1 MTEQKTTTTRK
12 RATRTKAQPVET
24 IETTNIEEVIVEQ
37 PKVEAPVKRELKDD
51 TKILVMNN
59 TMGVYG
65 YRNGNRRLSLSEY
78 GSTGKL
84 PFEEIEIMYADPNTS
99 RHIQDAFII
108 ILDDDVVEELNLHTV
123 YKNVLDPKGVNELFR
138 NPERLQEV
146 LPKMPKIMQETVVIQ
161 ARRRFKSEDQF
172 DRLTDIRIAQVITN
186 ELGIDIL
193 E

>member
-12 RATRTKAQPVET
+12 RTTRTKVQPVET
-24 IETTNIEEVIVEQ
+24 IESTNNEEVIVEQ
-37 PKVEAPVKRELKDD
+37 PKVETPKKRELTDS
-51 TKILVMNN
+51 TKVSVMNN

-65 YRNGNRRLSLSEY
+65 YRNGNVVLNLSEY
-78 GSTGKL
+78 GDTGKL
-84 PFEEIEIMYADPNTS
+84 SFEEIQRMYSNATTK

-108 ILDDDVVEELNLHTV
+108 VLDDDVVEELNLHNV
-123 YKNVLDPKGVNELFR
+123 YKNVLQPNGVNELFR
-138 NPERLQEV
+138 NPDRLQEV